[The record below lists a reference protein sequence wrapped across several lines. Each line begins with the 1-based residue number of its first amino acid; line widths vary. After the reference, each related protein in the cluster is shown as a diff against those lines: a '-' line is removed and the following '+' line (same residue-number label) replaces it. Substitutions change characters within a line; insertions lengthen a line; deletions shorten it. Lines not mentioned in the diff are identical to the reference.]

1 MASVRELD
9 HIVAF
14 VAVVPDL
21 DKRKHFPEERMV
33 GSDNP
38 DRLKN

>member
-1 MASVRELD
+1 MASVRKLD

-14 VAVVPDL
+14 FAVVPDL
-21 DKRKHFPEERMV
+21 DERNNFSEQRMV
-33 GSDNP
+33 GPSDP